1 MNPKNI
7 ALRSI
12 WRKFTLLTYLAFVA
26 AMFPAAGE
34 GPPLNGDLEKAKV
47 VSQTFEKWV
56 EAYAAGDLKGVM
68 SIFDPDVQF
77 SFQGAPDQHYKDL
90 ENSYAQDFRSRAPGT
105 KWVPNLQEIY
115 ADGSLAFVR
124 SIWELRITKDGNTEV
139 KARNRSMDVL
149 RTDKNGHWLIFRSIN
164 YPEKSPTK
172 SGPS

>member
-1 MNPKNI
+1 MNVRNFALRPGWKKFSLLI
-7 ALRSI
+7 ALAG
-12 WRKFTLLTYLAFVA
+12 LAAV
-26 AMFPAAGE
+26 FPAGGE

-68 SIFDPDVQF
+68 SIFDSDVQF
-77 SFQGAPDQHYKDL
+77 SFQGSPDQRYKDL
-90 ENSYAQDFRSRAPGT
+90 ENSYIQDFKSRAPGT

-124 SIWELRITKDGNTEV
+124 SIWELRITKDGNTEI

-164 YPEKSPTK
+164 YPEKSPAK